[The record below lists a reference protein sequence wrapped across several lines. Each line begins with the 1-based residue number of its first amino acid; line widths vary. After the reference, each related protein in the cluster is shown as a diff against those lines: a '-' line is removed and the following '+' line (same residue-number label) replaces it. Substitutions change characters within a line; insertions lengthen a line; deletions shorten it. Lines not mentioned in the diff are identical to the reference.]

1 MKEKFSGLRPES
13 ALVALQYT
21 TYRLTRAIFFF
32 KKQTENEAGRPVLDL
47 FLFLK
52 GLHKVKA
59 SGQHRSGH
67 TIKTNCI
74 TFPTFDP
81 EICSILIFL

>member
-32 KKQTENEAGRPVLDL
+32 KKQAENEAGRPVLDL

-52 GLHKVKA
+52 KLYI
-59 SGQHRSGH
+59 RS
-67 TIKTNCI
+67 KQVV
-74 TFPTFDP
+74 
-81 EICSILIFL
+81 SIVVDIQEKQTV